1 MLTATEEKN
10 LYYIEM
16 KARSIIKGKSYFTTT
31 DILED
36 AFLMSKDKA
45 YDVLKNILGRK
56 SIRNTPEAIVSE
68 YIDMLKK
75 GYGSIQEQ
83 VDVYCGDKMST
94 IEATARLRFKEFNG
108 GSFLDLLRE
117 VYCVSEE
124 DLMPLVA
131 KFLQTIESQVFNY
144 TLDKASFHN
153 FLISDV
159 KELDKQFDRF
169 MNPDNN

>member
-1 MLTATEEKN
+1 MFRKATEKDLDQITE
-10 LYYIEM
+10 LYSDVHTEEEAGNTTIGWI
-16 KARSIIKGKSYFTTT
+16 RSIYPTRITVET
-31 DILED
+31 
-36 AFLMSKDKA
+36 AFAADDLFVEVDDEK
-45 YDVLKNILGRK
+45 
-56 SIRNTPEAIVSE
+56 IVAVAR
-68 YIDMLKK
+68 IN
-75 GYGSIQEQ
+75 QEQ
-83 VDVYCGDKMST
+83 VDVYGGDKMST